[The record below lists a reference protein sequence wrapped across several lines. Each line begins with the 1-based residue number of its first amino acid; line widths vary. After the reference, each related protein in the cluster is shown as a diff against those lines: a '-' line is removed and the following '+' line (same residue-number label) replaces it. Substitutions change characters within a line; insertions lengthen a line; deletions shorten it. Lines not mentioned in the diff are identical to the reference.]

1 MKQNTSNRRPAMLAL
16 LSVTF
21 ATCSALAQKPESP
34 SPTVD
39 IEKSDPFLK
48 STTDAASS
56 STTELSVEMLN
67 AQAQVLFTR
76 GEKEKAIRLQKE
88 AVAKA
93 EKTLAKSLE
102 NLANYQGKP
111 SINEPIARKL
121 REIIIPKLDLQET
134 LLEEAIDFL
143 RVRCSELD
151 INEPDPAKKGVNIV
165 VVKLREFAK
174 AVPVAEGTPNKG
186 TKDIAK
192 AAPIPEGTPDT
203 GTKQIAKAVPIPEGT
218 PDTGTKELQIESLL
232 LRNIPLG
239 EALKHICEA
248 TGTRFEIDGQV
259 VKIVIG
265 AP

>member
-1 MKQNTSNRRPAMLAL
+1 MKQNTSNRRPALLAL

-56 STTELSVEMLN
+56 STTETSVEMLN
-67 AQAQVLFTR
+67 AQAQVLFAR
-76 GEKEKAIRLQKE
+76 GETEKAIRLQNE

-102 NLANYQGKP
+102 NLAKYQGRP
-111 SINEPIARKL
+111 GINEPIARKL
-121 REIIIPKLDLQET
+121 REIVFPNIDFEDTSLD
-134 LLEEAIDFL
+134 EALDFL
-143 RVRCSELD
+143 RLRSRELD
-151 INEPDPAKKGVNIV
+151 NNENDPAKKGLNFV
-165 VVKLREFAK
+165 VVTSREL
-174 AVPVAEGTPNKG
+174 
-186 TKDIAK
+186 AK
-192 AAPIPEGTPDT
+192 AAPIAEGTPDK
-203 GTKQIAKAVPIPEGT
+203 GTKG
-218 PDTGTKELQIESLL
+218 LRIESLR

-239 EALKHICEA
+239 EVLKHICEA

-259 VKIVIG
+259 VKIVRD

>member
-1 MKQNTSNRRPAMLAL
+1 MKQNTSNRRPALLAL
-16 LSVTF
+16 LSITF

-56 STTELSVEMLN
+56 STTGTSVEMLN

-102 NLANYQGKP
+102 NLACYQGRP
-111 SINEPIARKL
+111 GINEPIARKL
-121 REIIIPKLDLQET
+121 REIIIPRLDFENT
-134 LLEEAIDFL
+134 SLEEAIDFL

-151 INEPDPAKKGVNIV
+151 INEPDPAKKGLNFV
-165 VVKLREFAK
+165 VVNSRYIAK
-174 AVPVAEGTPNKG
+174 AV
-186 TKDIAK
+186 
-192 AAPIPEGTPDT
+192 PIPEGTPDT
-203 GTKQIAKAVPIPEGT
+203 RTKDIAKAVPIPEGT
-218 PDTGTKELQIESLL
+218 PDTGTKELQIESLR
-232 LRNIPLG
+232 LRNTPLG
-239 EALKHICEA
+239 EVLKHICEA

-259 VKIVIG
+259 VKIVKD

>member
-16 LSVTF
+16 LSITF

-56 STTELSVEMLN
+56 STTETSVEMLN
-67 AQAQVLFTR
+67 AQAQVLFAR
-76 GEKEKAIRLQKE
+76 GETEKAIQLQNE

-102 NLANYQGKP
+102 NLAKYQGR
-111 SINEPIARKL
+111 SGINEPIARKL
-121 REIIIPKLDLQET
+121 REIIIPT
-134 LLEEAIDFL
+134 LAFENTSFEEVIDFL
-143 RVRCSELD
+143 RVRCRELD
-151 INEPDPAKKGVNIV
+151 NNENDPANKGVNFV
-165 VVKLREFAK
+165 VVRSREL
-174 AVPVAEGTPNKG
+174 
-186 TKDIAK
+186 AK
-192 AAPIPEGTPDT
+192 AAPIPEGTPDK
-203 GTKQIAKAVPIPEGT
+203 GTK
-218 PDTGTKELQIESLL
+218 DLQIEN
-232 LRNIPLG
+232 LRLHNIPLG

-259 VKIVIG
+259 VKIVKG

>member
-1 MKQNTSNRRPAMLAL
+1 MKQNTSNRRPALLAL
-16 LSVTF
+16 LSITF

-56 STTELSVEMLN
+56 STTETSVEMLN
-67 AQAQVLFTR
+67 AQAQVLFAR
-76 GEKEKAIRLQKE
+76 GETEKAIQLQNE

-102 NLANYQGKP
+102 NLAKYQGRP
-111 SINEPIARKL
+111 GINEPIARKL
-121 REIIIPKLDLQET
+121 REIVFPNIDFEDT
-134 LLEEAIDFL
+134 LLDEALDFL
-143 RVRCSELD
+143 RLRSRELD
-151 INEPDPAKKGVNIV
+151 NNENDPAKKGVSFV
-165 VVKLREFAK
+165 VVTSREL
-174 AVPVAEGTPNKG
+174 
-186 TKDIAK
+186 AK
-192 AAPIPEGTPDT
+192 AAPIAEGTTD
-203 GTKQIAKAVPIPEGT
+203 KVAKGPR
-218 PDTGTKELQIESLL
+218 IESLR

-259 VKIVIG
+259 VKIVKG

>member
-56 STTELSVEMLN
+56 STTETSVEMLN
-67 AQAQVLFTR
+67 AQAQVLFAR
-76 GEKEKAIRLQKE
+76 GETEKAIQLQNE

-102 NLANYQGKP
+102 NLAKYQGR
-111 SINEPIARKL
+111 SGINEPIARKL
-121 REIIIPKLDLQET
+121 REIIIPT
-134 LLEEAIDFL
+134 LAFENTSFEEVIDFL
-143 RVRCSELD
+143 RVRCRELD
-151 INEPDPAKKGVNIV
+151 NNENDPANKGVNFV
-165 VVKLREFAK
+165 VVRSREL
-174 AVPVAEGTPNKG
+174 
-186 TKDIAK
+186 AK
-192 AAPIPEGTPDT
+192 AAPIPEGTPDK
-203 GTKQIAKAVPIPEGT
+203 GTK
-218 PDTGTKELQIESLL
+218 DLQIESLRL
-232 LRNIPLG
+232 HNIPLG

-259 VKIVIG
+259 VKIVKG
-265 AP
+265 AR

>member
-1 MKQNTSNRRPAMLAL
+1 MKQNTSNRRPALLAL
-16 LSVTF
+16 LSITF

-56 STTELSVEMLN
+56 STTETSVEMLN
-67 AQAQVLFTR
+67 AQAQVLFAR
-76 GEKEKAIRLQKE
+76 GETEKAIQLQNE

-102 NLANYQGKP
+102 NLAKYQGRP
-111 SINEPIARKL
+111 GINEPIARKL
-121 REIIIPKLDLQET
+121 RAHLCPPCSLSRSIKETIERKLREIIIPGLDFENT
-134 LLEEAIDFL
+134 SLEEAIDFL
-143 RVRCSELD
+143 QVRCSELD
-151 INEPDPAKKGVNIV
+151 INEPNPAKKGLSFV
-165 VVKLREFAK
+165 VVKSRELTK
-174 AVPVAEGTPNKG
+174 VA
-186 TKDIAK
+186 
-192 AAPIPEGTPDT
+192 
-203 GTKQIAKAVPIPEGT
+203 PIPEGT
-218 PDTGTKELQIESLL
+218 PDTGTKELQIESLR

-248 TGTRFEIDGQV
+248 TGTRFEIDGQA

>member
-1 MKQNTSNRRPAMLAL
+1 MKQNTSNRRPALLAL

-34 SPTVD
+34 TPTVD

-88 AVAKA
+88 AVEKA

-102 NLANYQGKP
+102 NLACYQGRP
-111 SINEPIARKL
+111 GINEPIARKL
-121 REIIIPKLDLQET
+121 REIIIPRLDFENT
-134 LLEEAIDFL
+134 SLEEAIDFL

-151 INEPDPAKKGVNIV
+151 INEPDPAKKGLSFV
-165 VVKLREFAK
+165 VVNSR
-174 AVPVAEGTPNKG
+174 
-186 TKDIAK
+186 D
-192 AAPIPEGTPDT
+192 
-203 GTKQIAKAVPIPEGT
+203 IAKAVPIPEGT
-218 PDTGTKELQIESLL
+218 PDTGTKELQIESLR

-259 VKIVIG
+259 VKIVTG

>member
-1 MKQNTSNRRPAMLAL
+1 MKQNTSNRRPALLAL
-16 LSVTF
+16 LSITF

-56 STTELSVEMLN
+56 STTETSVEMLN
-67 AQAQVLFTR
+67 AQAQVLFAR
-76 GEKEKAIRLQKE
+76 GETEKAIQLQNE

-102 NLANYQGKP
+102 NLAKYQGR
-111 SINEPIARKL
+111 SGINEPIARKL
-121 REIIIPKLDLQET
+121 REIIIPT
-134 LLEEAIDFL
+134 LAFENTSFEEVIDFL
-143 RVRCSELD
+143 RVRCRELD
-151 INEPDPAKKGVNIV
+151 NNENDPANKGVNFV
-165 VVKLREFAK
+165 VVRSREL
-174 AVPVAEGTPNKG
+174 
-186 TKDIAK
+186 AK
-192 AAPIPEGTPDT
+192 AAPIPEGTPDK
-203 GTKQIAKAVPIPEGT
+203 GTK
-218 PDTGTKELQIESLL
+218 DLQIESLRL
-232 LRNIPLG
+232 HNIPLG

-259 VKIVIG
+259 VKIVKG